1 MPNAVFLLGMVGVAA
16 LFGTLPTYAGP
27 ADIPVTAKLRE
38 NLSSSAV
45 QVYGLERKLWLH
57 VQSEA
62 LPAGKVTI
70 PRLCAPMKS
79 MRWLDAS
86 DAEIKFVPEPQEW
99 VFSWKQAPNQSPII
113 EVDFDIAPL
122 LPKDCPTAAAA
133 GDGSV
138 LLHAWQAATFGEKL
152 RFEPQWFKNTVGYW
166 TVPTDYAEWNFV
178 ADQPGTFTVAVL
190 QGCGAGQGGS
200 VVVASVR
207 TATDEVDRLSFQTI
221 DTGHFQNF
229 RWNHLGTVTI
239 PAAGSYQLR
248 LTPGKIAKAAVFDV
262 RMVHLVRQARAVE

>member
-1 MPNAVFLLGMVGVAA
+1 MGF
-16 LFGTLPTYAGP
+16 
-27 ADIPVTAKLRE
+27 
-38 NLSSSAV
+38 
-45 QVYGLERKLWLH
+45 
-57 VQSEA
+57 
-62 LPAGKVTI
+62 
-70 PRLCAPMKS
+70 C
-79 MRWLDAS
+79 
-86 DAEIKFVPEPQEW
+86 
-99 VFSWKQAPNQSPII
+99 
-113 EVDFDIAPL
+113 
-122 LPKDCPTAAAA
+122 
-133 GDGSV
+133 
-138 LLHAWQAATFGEKL
+138 
-152 RFEPQWFKNTVGYW
+152 
-166 TVPTDYAEWNFV
+166 AEWNFV

-229 RWNHLGTVTI
+229 RWNHLGSVTI